1 VGISTGTAMKRGLA
15 AVLLL
20 VLAGMGRA
28 DVRSTARRFEA
39 AKGYEQLRFEG
50 ARNHEAT
57 E

>member
-1 VGISTGTAMKRGLA
+1 MKRGLA